1 MHSLAS
7 RRPMGDHSNP
17 VLRLG
22 GVVSGLVRVANLDN
36 SRVCGGARVRAG
48 RAGES
53 SGVSVSV

>member
-1 MHSLAS
+1 
-7 RRPMGDHSNP
+7 MGDHSNP

-36 SRVCGGARVRAG
+36 SRACGGAGCGAG